1 MKLFKFF
8 VSKIFLRR
16 IIPGISIILLIC
28 LSNYITFTAARTVFS
43 TYQGSQETKELNQD
57 GNYIANLDPNSTVD
71 FGAIDADK
79 TKNVYDY
86 LSSNFDYAFYVDGFM
101 VSIPNHDDM
110 EISLCYMN
118 EAYYELNQFNLSQG
132 TDLTFDYRFDKNN
145 EIPVLIGKGLSK
157 TYPVGST
164 IDLEDPALGQKITL
178 RVQGVL
184 EQNAYHSNYY
194 TLNSK
199 SYYNFSIIL
208 PVNEEFLDHANL
220 GLRVNGLMDIVILQT
235 TEEKISDLR
244 TVIQDTLGLKLNF
257 FGQQDNNEYF
267 NEYYFHSLKIVA
279 VTSVI
284 LLLLITGLS
293 VWNALVG
300 IRLMLK
306 DLTIN
311 LLVGLSY
318 SKLRKMF
325 YSYFG
330 ILFLINLV
338 IVFAITAFNRYSCWL
353 RKDTTFV
360 TYGLFGLI
368 GIDWLSLLAVV
379 FTDIIIGI
387 IVVECMLWRIK
398 KVPISLGVLQ

>member
-16 IIPGISIILLIC
+16 IILGISIILLIC

-235 TEEKISDLR
+235 SEEKISDLR

-279 VTSVI
+279 VSKRKPRLRRI
-284 LLLLITGLS
+284 LWKRKVPLVCSAVHIQLFRKLSMSSFLMYMLRPLRILVTIILRRTLLR
-293 VWNALVG
+293 A
-300 IRLMLK
+300 
-306 DLTIN
+306 
-311 LLVGLSY
+311 
-318 SKLRKMF
+318 
-325 YSYFG
+325 
-330 ILFLINLV
+330 
-338 IVFAITAFNRYSCWL
+338 
-353 RKDTTFV
+353 
-360 TYGLFGLI
+360 
-368 GIDWLSLLAVV
+368 WLSTTIFSPIATTLPTLPA
-379 FTDIIIGI
+379 
-387 IVVECMLWRIK
+387 ECC
-398 KVPISLGVLQ
+398 